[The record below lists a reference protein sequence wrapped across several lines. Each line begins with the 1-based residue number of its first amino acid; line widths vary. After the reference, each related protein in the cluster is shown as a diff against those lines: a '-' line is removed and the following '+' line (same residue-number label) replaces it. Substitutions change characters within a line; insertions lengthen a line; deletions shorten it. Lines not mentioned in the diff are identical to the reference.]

1 EVIGIDS
8 SEPALTLARENAVLN
23 GLAAKFVAGDVF
35 DTMAEMQ
42 MSGRQ
47 FDVIVLDPPKFAR
60 AQHAVPEA
68 LRGYRRLQKLAL
80 QMLPPDGILVMCCCS
95 GLITMAMLEELHAQV
110 AADAKRDLQ
119 LLERRGPAPD
129 HPVAVSC
136 LESGYLKCIV
146 GRVM

>member
-1 EVIGIDS
+1 AGESAPVTGI
-8 SEPALTLARENAVLN
+8 
-23 GLAAKFVAGDVF
+23 AAEFVTDDVF
-35 DTMAEMQ
+35 ATMADLPKA
-42 MSGRQ
+42 GRQ
-47 FDVIVLDPPKFAR
+47 FDVTVLDPPKFAR

-80 QMLPPDGILVMCCCS
+80 QMLPPDGLLVMCCCS
-95 GLITMAMLEELHAQV
+95 GLITMTMLEESLAQV

-136 LESGYLKCIV
+136 LESGYLKCII
-146 GRVM
+146 G